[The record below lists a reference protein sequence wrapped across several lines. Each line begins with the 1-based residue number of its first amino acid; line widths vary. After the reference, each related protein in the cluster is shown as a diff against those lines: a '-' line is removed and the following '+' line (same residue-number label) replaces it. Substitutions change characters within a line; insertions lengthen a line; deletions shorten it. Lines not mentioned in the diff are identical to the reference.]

1 MGETSGI
8 SVRLKNNF
16 SRPVRVEV
24 LGNSSSNMS
33 QVGADTSYEWDL
45 ASETFGG
52 VDTIAIQVRKTG
64 QIPYE
69 ELFTS
74 LTDFTVK
81 GCAQALS
88 TLQIGYFESQ
98 GDIIYAL
105 NKDLEY
111 GEISLRLGTYNPID
125 TYQAAY
131 NFSMP
136 VGSTLRAETYPNQ
149 SLFNADYSGAIDNAV
164 NNTNALTLINNYGI
178 RVLFLLNGITAANDI
193 GASVILTTSSPKSAA
208 LQPIFVDSDGL
219 ATQGYSYTPSAGVTG
234 GCVVFPSGDASE
246 VTAMSITGMNVDI
259 LFFDPAVWA
268 NLGILTFNSNAGD
281 LTSSGGMLDQLP
293 SLTNFTYYNNGV
305 RTIPTGFTTPEINNS
320 NLTDLDL
327 DGPSVSPASTFT
339 TNTDFN
345 LGTAGVNNLVVES
358 NDNAYYNFTLGITN
372 SEIRHLFQFNDNFV
386 IGSAFNT
393 KYESKDDTYTTGQLI
408 INGGSNL
415 SFDDTTTPI
424 KCNGWFRVRFNNSGL
439 TDFPPIAQLNQLEN
453 TGTAFAINLILNQNE
468 LPVSV
473 VNQILI
479 DLDTITTGYTGYSG
493 TIDLVAQTPSAP
505 PSGAGA
511 TAKTI
516 LATKGFTL
524 ITD

>member
-52 VDTIAIQVRKTG
+52 VDTIAVQVRKTG

-111 GEISLRLGTYNPID
+111 GDISLRLGTYNPID

-178 RVLFLLNGITAANDI
+178 RVLFLLNGT
-193 GASVILTTSSPKSAA
+193 
-208 LQPIFVDSDGL
+208 
-219 ATQGYSYTPSAGVTG
+219 GVNEWLYRFSFRRR
-234 GCVVFPSGDASE
+234 VRGD
-246 VTAMSITGMNVDI
+246 
-259 LFFDPAVWA
+259 P
-268 NLGILTFNSNAGD
+268 
-281 LTSSGGMLDQLP
+281 
-293 SLTNFTYYNNGV
+293 NGV
-305 RTIPTGFTTPEINNS
+305 RRNEYGC
-320 NLTDLDL
+320 
-327 DGPSVSPASTFT
+327 
-339 TNTDFN
+339 
-345 LGTAGVNNLVVES
+345 
-358 NDNAYYNFTLGITN
+358 
-372 SEIRHLFQFNDNFV
+372 FV
-386 IGSAFNT
+386 
-393 KYESKDDTYTTGQLI
+393 L
-408 INGGSNL
+408 
-415 SFDDTTTPI
+415 
-424 KCNGWFRVRFNNSGL
+424 R
-439 TDFPPIAQLNQLEN
+439 
-453 TGTAFAINLILNQNE
+453 
-468 LPVSV
+468 
-473 VNQILI
+473 
-479 DLDTITTGYTGYSG
+479 
-493 TIDLVAQTPSAP
+493 
-505 PSGAGA
+505 PSGMVR
-511 TAKTI
+511 I
-516 LATKGFTL
+516 DNLE
-524 ITD
+524 I